1 MKPRTLERL
10 VWASSG
16 TFLTIAAAAWFAPV
30 AGTPRVT
37 DAAANAIH
45 QTNAG
50 PNFSSPP
57 MRVVALANGIVER
70 DPFRPD
76 RLQAPLPYSPLAD
89 GMPAPPPPPPA
100 PPKPALVLRGTI
112 GGPKWEALLEGIPG
126 RQGSTLVRQGDT
138 LGGLTLRRI
147 SRDTVVV
154 RGMDTTWTLTVKRTW
169 P

>member
-1 MKPRTLERL
+1 MLW
-10 VWASSG
+10 VSSAVC
-16 TFLTIAAAAWFAPV
+16 LTIALAGWFAPEPGV
-30 AGTPRVT
+30 PELPN
-37 DAAANAIH
+37 AAATSFEQANTILDS
-45 QTNAG
+45 
-50 PNFSSPP
+50 SSPP
-57 MRVVALANGIVER
+57 VRVVALANDIVQR
-70 DPFRPD
+70 DPFRPE
-76 RLQAPLPYSPLAD
+76 RRQAPLPYSPVAD

-126 RQGSTLVRQGDT
+126 RGGSTLVRQGDT
-138 LGGLTLRRI
+138 LAGLTLRRV